1 MFSSLSFQL
10 RSNLLVK
17 NSILQLI
24 RFNTKKNTFNL
35 GFYNNIKQNFSSV
48 YVNHR
53 DTLDNNQNTPFDF
66 TEENYKEVEEIL
78 VKYFFNSKV

>member
-17 NSILQLI
+17 KSIFQI
-24 RFNTKKNTFNL
+24 IQFKTKKISFNL
-35 GFYNNIKQNFSSV
+35 GFYNNFKQNFSSV

-78 VKYFFNSKV
+78 V